1 MEFKVKKGFDVGLA
15 GKPATGI
22 AELAPGPTVAV
33 YPLEFGGM
41 KQRLV
46 VAEGDSVRK
55 GAVLM
60 EDKAQE
66 AFKLRAPA
74 GGQVTSI
81 TRGARRFVEE
91 IVITVDPNAEEER
104 FEAFAAAAI
113 QGLNRTVILDQLV
126 TTGYLALIRQRPF
139 SHMADPA
146 AQPKSIFVNAMS
158 TGPFQADA
166 EVVTAEDPAAF
177 QAGIDLLTC
186 LTDGEVHLCVGAT
199 AGETLSGAQ
208 HVTLHRFEGPHPAGN
223 TSVHIS
229 RIDPMCP
236 TDTVWTVKAVDL
248 VSIGRL
254 FLDGTLPATRIICLG
269 GPMVK
274 PEARQ
279 HYRLRRGSDL
289 KPLFSAA
296 LTEGGQR
303 IIAGDVLSGTT
314 IQADSHLRFM
324 QSAVTVIP
332 ASEERYFLGWTMPG
346 VKRMSFSRLFAST
359 WLPGKKK
366 DWLLGT
372 HMHGEERALVL
383 TGHYD
388 KVMPLNILVDYL
400 MRAVLA
406 GDTDEMIALGILET
420 DPEDFALCDV
430 ICPSKVEVQ
439 EIIARGLRQI
449 EEEGI

>member
-15 GKPATGI
+15 GKPATRI
-22 AELAPGPTVAV
+22 TDLAPAPTVAV
-33 YPLEFGGM
+33 YPLEFAGM
-41 KQRLV
+41 KQRLLV
-46 VAEGDSVRK
+46 TEGDAVRQ
-55 GAVLM
+55 GAILM
-60 EDKAQE
+60 EDKARE

-91 IVITVDPNAEEER
+91 IVIAVDPNAEQER

-113 QGLNRTVILDQLV
+113 QGLERTVILDQLM
-126 TTGYLALIRQRPF
+126 TTGYLSLIRQRPF

-146 AQPKSIFVNAMS
+146 AQPKSIFINAMN

-166 EVVTAEDPAAF
+166 EVVTAEDPTAF
-177 QAGIDLLTC
+177 QAGIDLLTR

-208 HVTLHRFEGPHPAGN
+208 RVTLHRFEGPHPAGN

-229 RIDPMCP
+229 RIDPMCSS
-236 TDTVWTVKAVDL
+236 DTVWTVKAIDL

-269 GPMVK
+269 GPNVK
-274 PEARQ
+274 PEAQQ
-279 HYRLRRGSDL
+279 HYRLRTGGAL
-289 KPLFSAA
+289 EPLFSAA
-296 LTEGGQR
+296 LTAGDQR

-324 QSAVTVIP
+324 QSAITVIP
-332 ASEERYFLGWTMPG
+332 ASEERYFMGWTMPG
-346 VKRMSFSRLFAST
+346 LKRMSFSRLFAST
-359 WLPGKKK
+359 WLPGKK
-366 DWLLGT
+366 DRPLGT

-400 MRAVLA
+400 LRAVLA

-430 ICPSKVEVQ
+430 ICPSKLELQ